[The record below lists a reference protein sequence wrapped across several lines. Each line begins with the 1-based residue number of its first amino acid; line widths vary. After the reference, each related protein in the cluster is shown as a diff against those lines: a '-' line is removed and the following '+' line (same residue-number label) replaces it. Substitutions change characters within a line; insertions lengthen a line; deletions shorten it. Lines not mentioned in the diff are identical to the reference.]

1 MNGLE
6 DVSDEVERMWQ
17 YIKENKR
24 IIGLPVSTTSGLDIL
39 NVLRDVYETIDKDP
53 KGAKKMLTLVATV
66 MLSVASGE
74 SENLINE
81 IQVSSAMEQFDDSI
95 KGILDEESR

>member
-1 MNGLE
+1 M
-6 DVSDEVERMWQ
+6 
-17 YIKENKR
+17 
-24 IIGLPVSTTSGLDIL
+24 PVSNTSGLDIL

-95 KGILDEESR
+95 KEILDEESR

>member
-24 IIGLPVSTTSGLDIL
+24 IIGMPVSNTSGLDIL

-95 KGILDEESR
+95 KEILDEESR

>member
-24 IIGLPVSTTSGLDIL
+24 IIGLPVSNTSGLDIL